1 MHSIVIADARILTL
15 AGPASPR
22 RGRELRDLEVIDQGH
37 VVIEEGRIKSVG
49 AGDPRSGELADAEIV
64 NADGRVLMPCFVDC
78 HTHACWAGNRF
89 QEYEMRLAGAAYL
102 DILRAGGG
110 IMSTV
115 RAVRAAP
122 EEILTELLV
131 ERLLRMAANGAG
143 TVEVKS
149 GYGLTTD
156 DELKMLRAIRGA
168 ADRTRQLVIPTFLG
182 AHAVDHA
189 QPGFVD
195 RTINETLPAVAMEFP
210 GIVCDAFCEEG
221 AWSLADTRRLFESA
235 LSLGC
240 RLRVHTDQFN
250 SLGMTRLAL
259 EMGATSV
266 DHLEALTPG
275 DLSHVAHSST
285 IAVALP
291 MSGFQLDDRYAP
303 ARELVDAGAAVAVA
317 SNLNP
322 GTALVSSM
330 PAVVALA
337 VRRLYLTPAEVITA
351 TTYNAACVLGAQD
364 EVGSIEAGKR
374 ADVQILECR
383 DEREIG
389 FDCGLPSPRLVV
401 VDGKIVSRRSTTW

>member
-1 MHSIVIADARILTL
+1 
-15 AGPASPR
+15 
-22 RGRELRDLEVIDQGH
+22 
-37 VVIEEGRIKSVG
+37 
-49 AGDPRSGELADAEIV
+49 
-64 NADGRVLMPCFVDC
+64 
-78 HTHACWAGNRF
+78 
-89 QEYEMRLAGAAYL
+89 MRLAGAAYL

-156 DELKMLRAIRGA
+156 DELKMLRAIRAA

-259 EMGATSV
+259 DMGAASV
-266 DHLEALTPG
+266 DHLEALTPA

-285 IAVALP
+285 VAVALP

-337 VRRLYLTPAEVITA
+337 VRKLRRRRKSSPPQPTTPHACSARRMRSAQSRSANAPTCSCW
-351 TTYNAACVLGAQD
+351 NAAMSARSDSTAAFRAPGWWWLTARSSAAGRRPG
-364 EVGSIEAGKR
+364 EPVGP
-374 ADVQILECR
+374 V
-383 DEREIG
+383 EREMARPTLQSAERALFQLLRCCDRKRLIG
-389 FDCGLPSPRLVV
+389 TGVENRIL
-401 VDGKIVSRRSTTW
+401 